1 MCLRLHAPC
10 YSVNE
15 LIVGPN
21 ILAAIGDD
29 HKAQRKMLN
38 PVFSITH
45 MRYLTPV
52 FYETMHRVCHLH
64 VEFAEYD
71 SDNRSSIA
79 RCAVQ
84 SPLKS
89 RTGLKK

>member
-1 MCLRLHAPC
+1 MCLRLCAPGS
-10 YSVNE
+10 SVNE

-21 ILAAIGDD
+21 ILAAVGDD

-52 FYETMHRVCHLH
+52 FYETMHRVCRLH
-64 VEFAEYD
+64 VEFVD
-71 SDNRSSIA
+71 HGSDNCSPTA

-89 RTGLKK
+89 RTGL